1 MIFKLL
7 KCALSGEVLGDEA
20 LVDVAAL
27 DVDGWKEIY
36 STSKKHDLAHM
47 VGYALSLSNA
57 QIEGDVK
64 KAFDRI
70 VNMASFRYVKKSY
83 ELDAIKGALSQA
95 QICFLPLKGS
105 VICDYYKEPWLRTS
119 CDIDLLVKKEDL
131 EKAKCAIIDTLGYE
145 LQPSSTMHDVSLMSP
160 SGVHLELHFELKEEL
175 FKESQLLSDIWVGGE
190 LVPASEYEY
199 QITNEMFLFY
209 HIYHMA
215 KHFQNGGCGIKPL
228 LDLWI
233 IKNKMGYDEEK
244 ARALLEKEGY
254 FVFYERALDLMNVW
268 LESGEH
274 TNITKNLENY
284 ILNGGVYGS
293 LEQNIIMSQSK
304 KGGAFKNLWRRI
316 FLPYRL
322 LIIRYPSLKKFPPLY
337 PLYLVI
343 RWLRIIFSRDRGHA
357 FDELKVNQKISQTE
371 RDAAKALN
379 EELGL

>member
-27 DVDGWKEIY
+27 DVDGWKKIY
-36 STSKKHDLAHM
+36 NISKKHDLAHL

-64 KAFDRI
+64 KAFDRT

-83 ELDAIKGALSQA
+83 ELDAIKGALSNA
-95 QICFLPLKGS
+95 QIYFLPLKGS

-175 FKESQLLSDIWVGGE
+175 FKESQLLSDIWAGGE

-199 QITNEMFLFY
+199 QMTNEMFLFY

-215 KHFQNGGCGIKPL
+215 KHFQNGGCGVKPL

-244 ARALLEKEGY
+244 ARTLLKKEGY
-254 FVFYERALDLMNVW
+254 LIFYERALDLMNVW
-268 LESGEH
+268 LENGEH
-274 TNITKNLENY
+274 TAITKNLEAY
-284 ILNGGVYGS
+284 ILDGGVYGS
-293 LEQNIIMSQSK
+293 LEQNVAMAQSK
-304 KGGAFKNLWRRI
+304 KGGAFKNLWHRI
-316 FLPYRL
+316 FLPYKL
-322 LIIRYPSLKKFPPLY
+322 LIIRYPSLKKCPPLY

-343 RWLRIIFSRDRGHA
+343 RWFRIIFSRDKERA
-357 FDELKVNQKISQTE
+357 LNELKMNQKISNAEKEAVKT
-371 RDAAKALN
+371 LN